1 MELTKEQKIKLF
13 EEVMWSYIAEEE
25 MSRSQRIIYRSA
37 NCLYAGMCPRIS
49 NSSKSMFG
57 EAVYATDILEF
68 RAVTRKFNKDLYGQK
83 LYFDAQDIK
92 SRIEFIE
99 ICISIC

>member
-25 MSRSQRIIYRSA
+25 MNKTQLTLHRMSNGS
-37 NCLYAGMCPRIS
+37 YAGICSRIS
-49 NSSKSMFG
+49 KASIDIFG
-57 EAVYATDILEF
+57 EPVYAADILEF

-83 LYFDAQDIK
+83 LYFNQTDVK
-92 SRIEFIE
+92 SRIEFLE